1 MSAHS
6 PEGRSGPKLRLV
18 PEQQLLNNY
27 IGIGLT
33 PENTSRDSVM
43 SDLSPGNLAAD
54 ERSFGGRCNLVLR
67 VIVARC

>member
-1 MSAHS
+1 MSVHPS
-6 PEGRSGPKLRLV
+6 EGQSGPKLRLV

-27 IGIGLT
+27 VDMEFT